1 MVRGVSG
8 TRSKREQAVV
18 QSYGEKPWASSSEGL
33 GLAIRLRFSPGMAV
47 ACGKQEWLQRA
58 MGPVTR

>member
-33 GLAIRLRFSPGMAV
+33 GLAMRLRFSPGIAV
-47 ACGKQEWLQRA
+47 A
-58 MGPVTR
+58 